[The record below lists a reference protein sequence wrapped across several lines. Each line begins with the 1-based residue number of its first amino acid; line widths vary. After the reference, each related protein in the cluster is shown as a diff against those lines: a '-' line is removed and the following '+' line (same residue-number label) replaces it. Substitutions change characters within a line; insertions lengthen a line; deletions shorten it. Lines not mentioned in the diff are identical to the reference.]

1 MFHGLAGLRRSSK
14 VMGSREA
21 RLDLCT
27 VSPNH
32 DPLLGLKIVK
42 PKKSEAMNPC

>member
-1 MFHGLAGLRRSSK
+1 MFHGLVGLRRNSK
-14 VMGSREA
+14 VMGSHEL

-32 DPLLGLKIVK
+32 EPLLGLKAAKLKK
-42 PKKSEAMNPC
+42 PETMSPC

>member
-1 MFHGLAGLRRSSK
+1 MFHGLAGLRRNSK
-14 VMGSREA
+14 VMGSSEP

-32 DPLLGLKIVK
+32 EPLLGLKAVK
-42 PKKSEAMNPC
+42 PKKPEAVSPC